1 MHKQYN
7 HNVTPGHLDFEKF
20 MKFSALIITPSLMLT
35 ILIWCS
41 LPQKHP
47 RAARVAAGGPPHHRD
62 GPRGDLGGARARAQ
76 QGVPLQDREQDQGV
90 LPPPRHPLNHH
101 PDRVL
106 LHRRQVSTSGYQP
119 RVPTCVCP
127 GRGSARSRVPGTRP
141 RAPRTP
147 RAWRTA
153 AARTSPPSWRSC
165 PSCEAVLN
173 ITQI

>member
-1 MHKQYN
+1 
-7 HNVTPGHLDFEKF
+7 
-20 MKFSALIITPSLMLT
+20 MKAV
-35 ILIWCS
+35 
-41 LPQKHP
+41 
-47 RAARVAAGGPPHHRD
+47 VAAFNQEKA
-62 GPRGDLGGARARAQ
+62 LVGAFSVITNLRMELFQAL
-76 QGVPLQDREQDQGV
+76 LQDREQDQGV
-90 LPPPRHPLNHH
+90 LPPPRHPLHHH